1 MSKQI
6 AILLDNSG
14 SMFSP
19 VGGSN
24 PNTKIYET
32 ARGAE
37 FFIENLIDELT
48 ATPGSEFAISV
59 HRFASSYQLLP
70 GGGQIDS
77 SQVSFATALT
87 TMRNSIA
94 AIENQAA
101 SQAAVGVMTDLYD
114 GVRKVSDFLNNPA
127 NQPGFGAPD
136 TKVIFLFT
144 DGLQTISHGGLTM
157 ANYEADQG
165 VAFSNLLNARGIKLV
180 AWGTGSDALGAVL
193 AELVDQAVAGGGN
206 PVSASKVLFPV
217 DETGTFENCTT
228 TIATNAI
235 YVVSENSVLP
245 IHPVGEPPSG
255 LLWEQFSLPAPRP
268 RRDENG
274 PIFFSAAVVAPRLVN
289 HRDFEV
295 EVDGSTRELALV
307 LVRHSLRGSP
317 TMTATAPSGATFSAG
332 TPGSRS
338 FSVANAWALKIP
350 APEEGTWGVRVEG
363 DPQGLPMVLDL
374 AARGVLKQFGFEV
387 KTRPRNLLQ
396 PGKVEVLAWPR
407 WEGKPAEGRLKVA
420 GQVLGG
426 PSFGLKR
433 REDGSFAGEVEI
445 TRPGTSILVV
455 HVEGTLAATGKS
467 IRRTAFGV
475 VLLGRARDPR
485 LRLSPD
491 TYEQG
496 GEYTVGV
503 QLIDEIFRRSTQL
516 YFGRDIQVLDFQM
529 LSHHFGEARIR
540 VANDALLGERE
551 VVSYH
556 PQAESLSPVRVVAGG
571 RGQGIPGRICCL
583 RFDLAG
589 RLIAVVLCDGKEVC
603 VRAADERLVRLLELA
618 RERNLE
624 VIIRVDANGC
634 LVEVDICR

>member
-19 VGGSN
+19 VGGAN

-37 FFIENLIDELT
+37 FFIENLIDELA
-48 ATPGSEFAISV
+48 ATPGSQFAISV

-70 GGGQIDS
+70 GGAQIDS
-77 SQVSFATALT
+77 SQMNFAAALAT
-87 TMRNSIA
+87 LRTSIA
-94 AIENQAA
+94 TIENQAA

-114 GVRKVSDFLNNPA
+114 GVRRVSDFLDNPA

-144 DGLQTISHGGLTM
+144 DGIQTISHGGLTM
-157 ANYEADQG
+157 ASYEADQG
-165 VAFSNLLNARGIKLV
+165 VVFSNLLNARGIKLV

-206 PVSASKVLFPV
+206 PVSESKVLFPI
-217 DETGTFENCTT
+217 DESGTFENCTT
-228 TIATNAI
+228 IIAMNAI

-245 IHPVGEPPSG
+245 IRPVGEPPSG
-255 LLWEQFSLPAPRP
+255 LLWEQFSLPAPKPVRG
-268 RRDENG
+268 DN
-274 PIFFSAAVVAPRLVN
+274 VLVASFVARSLVN

-295 EVDGSTRELALV
+295 DVDGSTRELVLV

-332 TPGSRS
+332 TPGTRS
-338 FSVANAWALKIP
+338 FAVANAWALKIP
-350 APEEGTWGVRVEG
+350 APEEGTWGVHVEG
-363 DPQGLPMVLDL
+363 DPHGLPMVLDL
-374 AARGVLKQFGFEV
+374 GARGVLKQFGLEV

-396 PGKVEVLAWPR
+396 PAKVEVLAWPR
-407 WEGKPAEGRLKVA
+407 WEGKPAQGQLKAA

-426 PSFGLKR
+426 PSFKLTR
-433 REDGSFAGEVEI
+433 RDDGAFAGEVEI
-445 TRPGTSILVV
+445 TRPGTSIVVV
-455 HVEGTLAATGKS
+455 HVKGTLAATGKS

-503 QLIDEIFRRSTQL
+503 QLIDERFLRSTQL
-516 YFGRDIQVLDFQM
+516 RFGPDIQVLDFQM

-540 VANDALLGERE
+540 VAGDALLGERE

-556 PQAESLSPVRVVAGG
+556 PQAESVSPVRVVAGG

-583 RFDLAG
+583 RFDASG

-603 VRAADERLVRLLELA
+603 VRTAEERLVRLLELA
-618 RERNLE
+618 RDRGLD
-624 VIIRVDANGC
+624 VKIRVDAKGC
-634 LVEVDICR
+634 LVEIDICR

>member
-37 FFIENLIDELT
+37 FFIQNLIDEQT
-48 ATPGSEFAISV
+48 ATPGDFAISV

-70 GGGQIDS
+70 GGAQIDS
-77 SQVSFATALT
+77 SQASFTTALT
-87 TMRNSIA
+87 AMRTSIA
-94 AIENQAA
+94 AIENQGA

-114 GVRKVSDFLNNPA
+114 GVRKVSDFLDNPA

-144 DGLQTISHGGLTM
+144 DGIQTISHGGLTL

-165 VAFSNLLNARGIKLV
+165 VVFSNLLNARGIKLV
-180 AWGTGSDALGAVL
+180 AWGTGSDALGVVL
-193 AELVDQAVAGGGN
+193 AELVDQAVAGGDN
-206 PVSASKVLFPV
+206 PVSESKVLFPI
-217 DETGTFENCTT
+217 DESGTFENCTT
-228 TIATNAI
+228 IIAMNAI
-235 YVVSENSVLP
+235 YVVSQNSVLP

-255 LLWEQFSLPAPRP
+255 LLWEQLSLPGPRP
-268 RRDENG
+268 RRDDDLR
-274 PIFFSAAVVAPRLVN
+274 IVSFVAPSLVN
-289 HRDFEV
+289 YRDFEV
-295 EVDGSTRELALV
+295 EVDGSTRELVLV

-317 TMTATAPSGATFSAG
+317 TMTATAPSGATFGAG

-338 FSVANAWALKIP
+338 FAVANAWALKIP
-350 APEEGTWGVRVEG
+350 GPEEGTWSVRVEG

-374 AARGVLKQFGFEV
+374 GARGVLKRFGLEV
-387 KTRPRNLLQ
+387 KTNPRNLLQ

-407 WEGKPAEGRLKVA
+407 WDGKPAEGRLKAA

-426 PSFGLKR
+426 PSFALER
-433 REDGSFAGEVEI
+433 RKDGSFAGEVEI

-455 HVEGTLAATGKS
+455 RVEGTLEATGKS

-496 GEYTVGV
+496 SEHTVGV
-503 QLIDEIFRRSTQL
+503 QLIDERFLRSTQL
-516 YFGRDIQVLDFQM
+516 RFGPGIQVLDFQM

-540 VANDALLGERE
+540 VAPDALLGERE

-583 RFDLAG
+583 RFDAAG

-624 VIIRVDANGC
+624 VKIRVDANGC
-634 LVEVDICR
+634 LVEIDICR